1 MNKRIK
7 ELAKEA
13 GAEFWQRLEN
23 DVVNPEAYITFDPP
37 EGLGQFAELIVQEC
51 ARIGELK
58 EQGYSEYDPDISVG
72 WYMRQHFG
80 VEDPPVDNVD
90 RILRT
95 VRKRSK

>member
-1 MNKRIK
+1 MNKRIY
-7 ELAKEA
+7 EFAKQ
-13 GAEFWQRLEN
+13 AEFSEN
-23 DVVNPEAYITFDPP
+23 ELHIQGDNF
-37 EGLGQFAELIVQEC
+37 QMFAELIVREC